1 MNSLPNWFT
10 ILTVATGLQYCFY
23 CFAIVNCSR
32 TSSSSSSSSSSMP
45 YGDSE
50 ILKLTQSPAGSD
62 ARLRCG
68 IKEYHADH
76 MNSSDV
82 RWYFKPCGEGTNRT
96 SCTNRDQLDQIPW
109 RPIDCEGRRCRVTL
123 FIRNASEAE
132 SGLYRCS
139 IHPYRTD
146 NRTQFDIQLIRTFQ
160 LDVIKSLLD
169 ETVSAPELLDN
180 LPANTTALLDSQIV
194 LQCRVYSKAQ
204 PSIKWFRR
212 INLNNPPLEDHN
224 FNQNK
229 SIRYLE
235 NFYELVPSSG
245 EKPLSEDVYLSKLIL
260 YNVSERDIGIY
271 VCVGI
276 NYGGVNTAD
285 AYVNVV
291 HPNGSTVGSGT
302 SVADLM
308 VLFLIPLGLALIP
321 LMVWICFVVTRR
333 CNRTG
338 TETKP
343 IVVETKTIAGTR
355 MVHHL
360 QQQQQQQQTRQ
371 PSSVRNASGGFK
383 EKHKRNLSYEG
394 SHLYE
399 KINVV

>member
-1 MNSLPNWFT
+1 MRSAHNWYI
-10 ILTVATGLQYCFY
+10 ILTAATALFQCRYR
-23 CFAIVNCSR
+23 AIMTVSCSR
-32 TSSSSSSSSSSMP
+32 TSTP

-68 IKEYHADH
+68 IKDYHTDH
-76 MNSSDV
+76 MNSSEV
-82 RWYFKPCGEGTNRT
+82 QWYFKPCGEGVNRT
-96 SCTNRDQLDQIPW
+96 SCNNRDQLEHIPW
-109 RPIDCEGRRCRVTL
+109 RPIDCDGKRCRVTL
-123 FIRNASEAE
+123 FIKNASEAD

-146 NRTQFDIQLIRTFQ
+146 NQTQFDIQLIRTFQ

-169 ETVSAPELLDN
+169 EAVPAPELLDN
-180 LPANTTALLDSQIV
+180 LPANTTALLESHIV
-194 LQCRVYSKAQ
+194 LQCRVHSKVQ
-204 PSIKWFRR
+204 PSIKWFRK
-212 INLNNPPLEDHN
+212 INLNNPLEDHN
-224 FNQNK
+224 FNQDK

-260 YNVSERDIGIY
+260 HSVTERDIGIY

-291 HPNGSTVGSGT
+291 HPNGTSVGSG
-302 SVADLM
+302 SSMADLM

-321 LMVWICFVVTRR
+321 LVVWICFVIFRQRSQSSTQRNGKPTATDGGGAIQHLPPVNGALVGVLETTAPRSGS
-333 CNRTG
+333 TG
-338 TETKP
+338 GSK
-343 IVVETKTIAGTR
+343 I
-355 MVHHL
+355 
-360 QQQQQQQQTRQ
+360 
-371 PSSVRNASGGFK
+371 
-383 EKHKRNLSYEG
+383 KHKRKLSYES

-399 KINVV
+399 KINIM

>member
-1 MNSLPNWFT
+1 M
-10 ILTVATGLQYCFY
+10 A
-23 CFAIVNCSR
+23 
-32 TSSSSSSSSSSMP
+32 

-50 ILKLTQSPAGSD
+50 ILKLTQCPAGSD

-82 RWYFKPCGEGTNRT
+82 RWYFKPCGEGANRT
-96 SCTNRDQLDQIPW
+96 SCTNRDQLDHVPW

-123 FIRNASEAE
+123 FIRNTTEAD

-146 NRTQFDIQLIRTFQ
+146 DRTQFDIQLIRTFQ

-169 ETVSAPELLDN
+169 ETVGAPELLDN

-194 LQCRVYSKAQ
+194 LQCRVYSKVQ

-212 INLNNPPLEDHN
+212 INLNNPPLDEHN
-224 FNQNK
+224 FNQDK

-245 EKPLSEDVYLSKLIL
+245 EKPISEDVYLSKLIL

-302 SVADLM
+302 SVSDLM
-308 VLFLIPLGLALIP
+308 VLFLIPLALALIP
-321 LMVWICFVVTRR
+321 LIVWICFVVSRR
-333 CNRTG
+333 CNQQG
-338 TETKP
+338 VDVKPMVAEAVQTK
-343 IVVETKTIAGTR
+343 
-355 MVHHL
+355 
-360 QQQQQQQQTRQ
+360 
-371 PSSVRNASGGFK
+371 SDRNAYQMHRHSSGDVVFAVPETPLRIVHSGYGRGN
-383 EKHKRNLSYEG
+383 HKRNLSYEG

>member
-1 MNSLPNWFT
+1 MRSVHNWYI
-10 ILTVATGLQYCFY
+10 ILTAATALFHHYR
-23 CFAIVNCSR
+23 AIMPVSCSR
-32 TSSSSSSSSSSMP
+32 TSAS
-45 YGDSE
+45 YGDNE

-82 RWYFKPCGEGTNRT
+82 QWYFKPCGEGTNRT
-96 SCTNRDQLDQIPW
+96 SCNNRDQLEQIPW
-109 RPIDCEGRRCRVTL
+109 RPIDCDGKRCRVTL
-123 FIRNASEAE
+123 FIKNASEAD

-146 NRTQFDIQLIRTFQ
+146 NQTQFDIQLIRTFQ

-169 ETVSAPELLDN
+169 EAVPAPELLDN
-180 LPANTTALLDSQIV
+180 LPANTTALLESHIV
-194 LQCRVYSKAQ
+194 LQCRVHSKVQ
-204 PSIKWFRR
+204 PSIKWFRK
-212 INLNNPPLEDHN
+212 INLNNPLEDHN
-224 FNQNK
+224 FNQDK

-260 YNVSERDIGIY
+260 HSVTERDVGIY

-291 HPNGSTVGSGT
+291 HPNGTPVGSGST
-302 SVADLM
+302 IADLM

-321 LMVWICFVVTRR
+321 LAVWICVVVIRR
-333 CNRTG
+333 RNQSLTHRDGKPRALAGGAMQHQPVNGAIDGEVEPSGQRSVPTVTG
-338 TETKP
+338 SK
-343 IVVETKTIAGTR
+343 A
-355 MVHHL
+355 
-360 QQQQQQQQTRQ
+360 
-371 PSSVRNASGGFK
+371 
-383 EKHKRNLSYEG
+383 KHKRKLSYEG

-399 KINVV
+399 KINIM

>member
-1 MNSLPNWFT
+1 M
-10 ILTVATGLQYCFY
+10 
-23 CFAIVNCSR
+23 
-32 TSSSSSSSSSSMP
+32 
-45 YGDSE
+45 
-50 ILKLTQSPAGSD
+50 
-62 ARLRCG
+62 
-68 IKEYHADH
+68 
-76 MNSSDV
+76 
-82 RWYFKPCGEGTNRT
+82 
-96 SCTNRDQLDQIPW
+96 
-109 RPIDCEGRRCRVTL
+109 
-123 FIRNASEAE
+123 
-132 SGLYRCS
+132 
-139 IHPYRTD
+139 
-146 NRTQFDIQLIRTFQ
+146 
-160 LDVIKSLLD
+160 
-169 ETVSAPELLDN
+169 
-180 LPANTTALLDSQIV
+180 
-194 LQCRVYSKAQ
+194 YSKVQ

-302 SVADLM
+302 SVADLL
-308 VLFLIPLGLALIP
+308 VLFLIPVGLALIP
-321 LMVWICFVVTRR
+321 LVVWICFVVTRR
-333 CNRTG
+333 CNRPG
-338 TETKP
+338 PESKS
-343 IVVETKTIAGTR
+343 IVAETKTFDGTR
-355 MVHHL
+355 MVQYL
-360 QQQQQQQQTRQ
+360 QQQQQQQQQTRQ
-371 PSSVRNASGGFK
+371 PSSVRTSSGGLK
-383 EKHKRNLSYEG
+383 EKHKRNLSFEG